1 MQTNHYLP
9 RALPESLRGLA
20 TLALDL
26 RWSWNHG
33 VDAMWRQVAPKLWEA
48 TANPWLILE
57 TVSDQRLQ
65 ALAADAGF
73 IEKLQQ
79 QLDARETHFDEK
91 SWFSETID
99 GDFSGYIAYFSMEFG
114 ICESLPIYSGGLG
127 VLAGDYMKTACDL
140 NVPLIGVGLLYQQG
154 YFRQALN
161 PSGEQIE
168 FYPYND
174 PTMLPVVPLRDD
186 NGEWVR
192 VTIDL
197 PGRPLRL
204 RTWRGQ
210 VGRRTLLLLDS
221 NDSLNDPGDRAITS
235 ELYGGGEEM
244 RLQQEI
250 VLGIGGWRLLEMLGI
265 DCPVCHLNEGHAAFA
280 ILERARHFMQ
290 HSGQPF
296 HVALR
301 ATRAGNLFTTHT
313 PVAAGFDR
321 FTPELFALYFREM
334 AVEYAVDLD
343 DLLALGRLNADDRS
357 EPFNMACLAMRG
369 AGAVNGV
376 SRLHGDVSRRIFQP
390 LFPHWPQAEVPVGYV
405 TNGIHVPSWDSAAA
419 DALWSDACGKSRW
432 RGTLESVEADLR
444 QLSDEKL
451 WHFRAEG
458 RQRLIG
464 FLRQRLVR
472 QHCGR
477 GAARARIREW
487 GEILDPD
494 ALTLGFARRF
504 AEYKRPNLLLHDTQR
519 LVRLLTNRDRPV
531 QLVIAGKAH
540 PQDKVG
546 KRMLRQWQDFLESN
560 GMHKRVVFVEDYDL
574 DVAAKLTQGVDVWIN
589 TPRRPWEASGT
600 SGMKVLV
607 NGGLNLSELDGWW
620 AEAYAPKLGW
630 ALGDRLEHAD
640 ISGWDAV
647 EADQLYRLLEEE
659 VIPCFYRRNE
669 NGLPSEWV
677 SRMRESMAC
686 LTSRFSSNRMLREY
700 TEDYYIPLAT
710 AYRRRSENPD
720 VAVALEA
727 WHTRLQQHWQRIHF
741 GNVKSRQDASGHY
754 FEVQVYLDEIA
765 LEAVK
770 VELYADPIA
779 GGEPLR
785 QPLSRGAALAGTANA
800 YVYTAIVPADRP
812 ASDYTPRIIAADPQA
827 SVPLEANLILWYR

>member
-9 RALPESLRGLA
+9 RTLPEPLQGLA

-33 VDAMWRQVAPKLWEA
+33 ADVLWRQVAPELWGA

-57 TVSDQRLQ
+57 MVSGQRLQ

-79 QLDARETHFDEK
+79 QLKAREDHFDKK
-91 SWFSETID
+91 SWFSETI
-99 GDFSGYIAYFSMEFG
+99 GGAFSGYIAYFSMEFG

-127 VLAGDYMKTACDL
+127 VLAGDYLKTACDL

-154 YFRQALN
+154 YFRQVLN
-161 PSGEQIE
+161 AKGEQME

-174 PTMLPVVPLRDD
+174 PTMMPLVPLRDD
-186 NGEWVR
+186 DGEWVR
-192 VTIDL
+192 ITLDL
-197 PGRPLRL
+197 PGRSLHL

-221 NDSLNDPGDRAITS
+221 NDPLNDPGDRAITS

-250 VLGIGGWRLLEMLGI
+250 VLGIGGWRLLEVLKI

-280 ILERARHFMQ
+280 ILERTRYFMQ
-290 HSGQPF
+290 RSGQPF

-301 ATRAGNLFTTHT
+301 VTRAGNLFTTHT

-321 FTPELFALYFREM
+321 FTPDLFALYFREM
-334 AVEYAVDLD
+334 AMEYGVELD
-343 DLLALGRLNADDRS
+343 DLLALGRMNVKDRS
-357 EPFNMACLAMRG
+357 EPFNMAYLAMRG

-376 SRLHGDVSRRIFQP
+376 SRLHGEVSRRIFQP
-390 LFPHWPQAEVPVGYV
+390 LFPNWPQAEVPVGYV

-419 DALWSDACGKSRW
+419 DTLWSDACGKSRW
-432 RGTLESVEADLR
+432 RGTLDSVEADLR
-444 QLSDEKL
+444 RLSDEKL
-451 WHFRAEG
+451 WSFRAEG
-458 RQRLIG
+458 RQRLIV

-472 QHCGR
+472 HHRGR
-477 GAARARIREW
+477 GAAQSQIREC
-487 GEILDPD
+487 GKFLDPD

-504 AEYKRPNLLLHDTQR
+504 AEYKRPNLLLHDPQR
-519 LVRLLTNRDRPV
+519 LLRLLTNRDRPV

-540 PQDKVG
+540 PKDAVG
-546 KRMLRQWQDFLESN
+546 KQMLRQWQDFIESN
-560 GMHKRVVFVEDYDL
+560 GMQERVVFVEDYDL

-600 SGMKVLV
+600 SGMKVLA

-620 AEAYAPKLGW
+620 AEAYVSELGW
-630 ALGDRLEHAD
+630 ALGDGLEPVD
-640 ISGWDAV
+640 IAGWDTV
-647 EADQLYRLLEEE
+647 EAEQLYRLLEEE
-659 VIPCFYRRNE
+659 VIPCFYYRNE
-669 NGLPSEWV
+669 QGLPVDWV
-677 SRMRESMAC
+677 SRMRESMSC
-686 LTSRFSSNRMLREY
+686 LTSQFSSNRMLREY
-700 TEDYYIPLAT
+700 TEDYYMPLAE
-710 AYRRRSENPD
+710 AYRQRSADAN
-720 VAVALEA
+720 AAAALEA
-727 WHTRLQQHWQRIHF
+727 WSAQLKQHWQRIHF
-741 GNVKSRQDASGHY
+741 GNVTSRENENGHY
-754 FEVQVYLDEIA
+754 FEVQLYLDDMDVD
-765 LEAVK
+765 AVS
-770 VELYADPIA
+770 VELYADSVA
-779 GGEPLR
+779 GSEPLR
-785 QPLSRGAALAGTANA
+785 QPLSRDAALAGTANA
-800 YVYTAIVPADRP
+800 YVYTGLVATDRP
-812 ASDYTPRIIAADPQA
+812 ASDYTPRVIPAHPQA